1 MPYGL
6 RNTLGRHAARPG
18 RHARRYR
25 YAPAFESPR
34 YCRAPVE
41 RFSYAPNARKA
52 NRNLAM
58 TAVPFAVLWYAAPLF
73 MAGLLGFGFLCGL
86 LGPVVQCALAE
97 RRRGIAAAER
107 AQKAMRIMHRTSRR
121 EPPSRELLL
130 RCWELSRT
138 SLDGK
143 ILLGS
148 LLGDVDAVED
158 HSYIRGDGGEIVG
171 RRGGVRRW
179 LEATCPVLMKHYK
192 TLMRYKAMADKFRRV
207 CGLGDPD
214 SAEDALAAGEP
225 DSVGIS
231 DVKSQISDFST
242 KYHGIKILRSECSD
256 LSLTCYGQCK
266 CRCHHTS
273 HIESLTYQ
281 CAGSVIHLK
290 RQTLAHIHSNSINSS
305 VLTQVQ
311 FEHLYSGKGLQTLEP
326 AAIHRHE
333 TLGEDYSYGY
343 QVK

>member
-6 RNTLGRHAARPG
+6 RNTLGRHAARPS

-25 YAPAFESPR
+25 YAPAFASPR

-107 AQKAMRIMHRTSRR
+107 AQKAMRIMHRASRR

-130 RCWELSRT
+130 RCWELSRD
-138 SLDGK
+138 SLEGK

-158 HSYIRGDGGEIVG
+158 HSYIRGDSGEIVG

-231 DVKSQISDFST
+231 DVKSQISDF
-242 KYHGIKILRSECSD
+242 RF
-256 LSLTCYGQCK
+256 
-266 CRCHHTS
+266 
-273 HIESLTYQ
+273 HISAVDTRKVDGRF
-281 CAGSVIHLK
+281 AP
-290 RQTLAHIHSNSINSS
+290 T
-305 VLTQVQ
+305 
-311 FEHLYSGKGLQTLEP
+311 P
-326 AAIHRHE
+326 AAMLATARKRARELLAAHR
-333 TLGEDYSYGY
+333 TAKALDDALWAALGL
-343 QVK
+343 VRTRRRPVAA

>member
-6 RNTLGRHAARPG
+6 RNSIGRRPAGHA

-25 YAPAFESPR
+25 YAPAFASPR

-41 RFSYAPNARKA
+41 RFSYGPNARKA

-58 TAVPFAVLWYAAPLF
+58 TVAPFAVLWYAAPLF
-73 MAGLLGFGFLCGL
+73 MAGLLGVGYLCGL
-86 LGPVVQCALAE
+86 LAPAVQRALAA
-97 RRRGIAAAER
+97 RRRGLAAAER
-107 AQKAMRIMHRTSRR
+107 AQKAMRVTHRASRR

-138 SLDGK
+138 SLEGK

-158 HSYIRGDGGEIVG
+158 HSYIRGEGGEIVG

-179 LEATCPVLMKHYK
+179 LDATCPELAPHYK
-192 TLMRYKAMADKFRRV
+192 TLMRYKAMADKFRRA

-225 DSVGIS
+225 AAGGIS
-231 DVKSQISDFST
+231 DFKSQISDFDT
-242 KYHGIKILRSECSD
+242 RKVDGRF
-256 LSLTCYGQCK
+256 TP
-266 CRCHHTS
+266 TP
-273 HIESLTYQ
+273 
-281 CAGSVIHLK
+281 AA
-290 RQTLAHIHSNSINSS
+290 TLAAARKRARELLAANRTARA
-305 VLTQVQ
+305 LDDA
-311 FEHLYSGKGLQTLEP
+311 LWAALGLVRTRRRP
-326 AAIHRHE
+326 AAA
-333 TLGEDYSYGY
+333 
-343 QVK
+343 